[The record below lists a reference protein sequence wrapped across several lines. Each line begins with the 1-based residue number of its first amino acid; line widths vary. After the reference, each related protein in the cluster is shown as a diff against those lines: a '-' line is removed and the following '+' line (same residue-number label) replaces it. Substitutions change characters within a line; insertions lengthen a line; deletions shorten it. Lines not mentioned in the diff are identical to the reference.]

1 MSCKYRFVGPE
12 PLRLA
17 STIALGVLSP
27 LQWKRQLCN
36 GQGKAM
42 EATVKVLLF
51 DGSNVSELKICAHII
66 SQIDAEMCDL
76 VVYIL

>member
-1 MSCKYRFVGPE
+1 
-12 PLRLA
+12 
-17 STIALGVLSP
+17 
-27 LQWKRQLCN
+27 
-36 GQGKAM
+36 M